1 MAKGQYHTRY
11 QQGIVRRF
19 YLPRGTIL
27 ITRLPAPVSDLA
39 LAEGKK
45 ADTLWKRAEDTL
57 RKIES
62 EPPLPASRIETICG
76 NRDVAGLAKFVSE
89 LQAKT

>member
-19 YLPRGTIL
+19 YLHRGTIL
-27 ITRLPAPVSDLA
+27 ITRLQETVSDLA

-45 ADTLWKRAEDTL
+45 ANALWKRAEDTL

-62 EPPLPASRIETICG
+62 DPPLPERRIETICG
-76 NRDVAGLAKFVSE
+76 NRDVAGLAKFVGE

>member
-19 YLPRGTIL
+19 YLHRGSIL
-27 ITRLPAPVSDLA
+27 ITRLQETVSDIA
-39 LAEGKK
+39 IAEGKK
-45 ADTLWKRAEDTL
+45 ADTLWKRAENTL
-57 RKIES
+57 RKVES

-76 NRDVAGLAKFVSE
+76 NRDVAALAKFVGE
-89 LQAKT
+89 LEARG